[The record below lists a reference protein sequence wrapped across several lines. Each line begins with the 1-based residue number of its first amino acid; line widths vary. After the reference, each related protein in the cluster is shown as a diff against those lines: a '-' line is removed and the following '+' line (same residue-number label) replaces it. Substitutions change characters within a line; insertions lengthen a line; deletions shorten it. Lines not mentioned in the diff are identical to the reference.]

1 MVRSIPLI
9 STINITSQPKF
20 LPHKRYQRTCQSK
33 CTYSIIHFLFIKNS
47 LYIINSIFKF
57 REYRI
62 LYSLTMLSI
71 LTFYF
76 CFIKKYLLISLYILF
91 TIFFF
96 YVLITNQFKDPFGM
110 IFEKLKGNFKIQK

>member
-20 LPHKRYQRTCQSK
+20 LPHERYQRTCQSK
-33 CTYSIIHFLFIKNS
+33 CTYTIIHFLFIENI
-47 LYIINSIFKF
+47 LYIVKSIFKF
-57 REYRI
+57 REYKI

-76 CFIKKYLLISLYILF
+76 SFIKKYLLISRYILF
-91 TIFFF
+91 TIFF
-96 YVLITNQFKDPFGM
+96 YVLITSQFKDLFGM
-110 IFEKLKGNFKIQK
+110 VFEKLKGNFKIQK